1 MAEISGVPTADIDNV
16 DGFFTTQGGGGG
28 IVADSALSGAGTM
41 VAFSGSL
48 NYYSAYDYTYNKRS
62 YSTHSFV
69 DIAASGNYL
78 YAWAIKSDGTLWY
91 NALEN
96 NFVSTAIPNADLDGE
111 WHQYGTD
118 TDWTQLSAGRVVVGA
133 IKNNEYWFIGQ
144 DAAHYQ
150 SGMGGGNNRVD
161 WVQANNTLTWA
172 QCALGEENTVLLTTT
187 GEVYTCGRNREYQTG
202 QGTTGGFT
210 VNLTREQNTITGV
223 TWVAAGNQ
231 DATIVASGQIYFTGQ
246 NSGPHAGF
254 QSTSSSDVN
263 GFTAV
268 NTSITDVV
276 STHHQS
282 RYSLLAITTNG
293 SIRFAGYGS
302 NRARPDNSGSSQNSA
317 TNQLDI
323 LTGAGTGW
331 TKLFGT
337 GSDSSGSRYAGVGIK
352 SGDMYCGGSVFASQV
367 QALQNQTNTT
377 SDWDAITNSGT
388 PQAGAVGLT
397 LMVVSWS

>member
-1 MAEISGVPTADIDNV
+1 MGEISGVPTADINNV

-28 IVADSALSGAGTM
+28 IVADAVLSGAGTM

-78 YAWAIKSDGTLWY
+78 YVWAIKSDGTLWY

-96 NFVSTAIPNADLDGE
+96 SYVSTAIPNADLDGE

-118 TDWTQLSAGRVVVGA
+118 TDWTQLSACKVCVGA
-133 IKNNEYWFIGQ
+133 IKNNEYWFIG
-144 DAAHYQ
+144 
-150 SGMGGGNNRVD
+150 GGGNYQHGVAGGNNQFD
-161 WVQANNTLTWA
+161 WVLGNNTLTWA
-172 QCALGEENTVLLTTT
+172 QCALGEENLVLRTTT
-187 GEVYTCGRNREYQTG
+187 GEVYTSGRNREYQTG
-202 QGTTGGFT
+202 QGTTSGITT
-210 VNLTREQNTITGV
+210 VLTREQNTITGV

-231 DATIVASGQIYFTGQ
+231 DATIVSGGQIYFTGQ

-254 QSTSSSDVN
+254 QSTSTSDVN

-276 STHHQS
+276 STHHHS
-282 RYSLLAITTNG
+282 RYSLFAITTNG
-293 SIRFAGYGS
+293 SIRFAGYAS
-302 NRARPDNSGSSQNSA
+302 NRGRPDNGTTSQNSA

-323 LTGAGTGW
+323 ITGAGTGW
-331 TKLFGT
+331 TALFGT
-337 GSDSSGSRYAGVGIK
+337 ASDGSGSRYAGVGIK
-352 SGDMYCGGSVFASQV
+352 SGDMYCGGSLFASQV
-367 QALQNQTNTT
+367 QALQDQTNTT
-377 SDWDAITNSGT
+377 GNWNAITNTGT
-388 PQAGAVGLT
+388 PQAGAVGLN